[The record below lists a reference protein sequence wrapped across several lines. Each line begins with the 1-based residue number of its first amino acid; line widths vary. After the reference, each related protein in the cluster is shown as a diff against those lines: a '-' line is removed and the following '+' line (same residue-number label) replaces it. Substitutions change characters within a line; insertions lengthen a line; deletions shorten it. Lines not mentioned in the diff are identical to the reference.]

1 VAASG
6 KAAFHGA
13 GPDGRAQLVDRM
25 PPVPEEELTPA
36 QQAAL
41 AAITAGP
48 RGAVVGP
55 FVPLLRSPELMTR
68 LQRTGEYLR
77 FGSPL
82 ERRLFEMAVLFV
94 ARWWDQAFEWS
105 HHHPMALAAGLDPA
119 IVDAIAHDRR
129 PQGMDEA
136 AAAVWNLLDEL
147 HRTKDVTDA
156 TYARVLDQLGEAGVV
171 ELVGTAGYYTTL
183 AMIMKTA
190 RTPAPGGPFL
200 SPRPAPTQDGR

>member
-1 VAASG
+1 MAA
-6 KAAFHGA
+6 AD
-13 GPDGRAQLVDRM
+13 GPAQHDRM
-25 PPVPEEELTPA
+25 PPVPDADMTPA

-48 RGAVVGP
+48 RGGVGGP

-77 FGSPL
+77 FASPL

-94 ARWWDQAFEWS
+94 ARWWDQEFEWS
-105 HHHPMALAAGLDPA
+105 HHHPLALAAGLDPA

-129 PQGMDEA
+129 PKEMDEA
-136 AAAVWNLLDEL
+136 AAAVWDLLDEL
-147 HRTKDVTDA
+147 HRTKGVTDA
-156 TYARVLDQLGEAGVV
+156 TYARVLAQLGEAGVV

-183 AMIMKTA
+183 AMTMNTA

-200 SPRPAPTQDGR
+200 PPRHPATEDGR

>member
-1 VAASG
+1 
-6 KAAFHGA
+6 
-13 GPDGRAQLVDRM
+13 M
-25 PPVPEEELTPA
+25 TPA

-48 RGAVVGP
+48 RGGVGGP

-77 FGSPL
+77 FASPL

-94 ARWWDQAFEWS
+94 ARWWDQEFEWS
-105 HHHPMALAAGLDPA
+105 HHHPLALAAGLDPA

-129 PQGMDEA
+129 PKEMDEA
-136 AAAVWNLLDEL
+136 AAAVWDLLDEL
-147 HRTKDVTDA
+147 HRTKGVTDA
-156 TYARVLDQLGEAGVV
+156 TYARVLAQLGEAGVV

-183 AMIMKTA
+183 AMTMNTA

-200 SPRPAPTQDGR
+200 PPRHPATEDGR